1 MKNIFKFCNVAFGM
15 CNRFSLTVSPQKL
28 LKWLK
33 EREVNNEDIESA
45 KNATVMSIPVE
56 KIMAIQWT
64 VMRLKI
70 NKNGCNGR
78 IWLKI
83 HSIPPRDNTN
93 DQNVTC

>member
-56 KIMAIQWT
+56 KIMAIRWT

-70 NKNGCNGR
+70 DKMVVMAGFDWKFTILFVIVTTNKM
-78 IWLKI
+78 
-83 HSIPPRDNTN
+83 
-93 DQNVTC
+93 

>member
-1 MKNIFKFCNVAFGM
+1 M

-56 KIMAIQWT
+56 KIMAIRWT

-70 NKNGCNGR
+70 DKNGRNGM

-83 HSIPPRDNTN
+83 HNTIRDSTN
-93 DQNVTC
+93 EQNVTC